1 MPDSSSPKVL
11 CIGLGGLGVIAAWTL
26 QRNGS
31 DVTAIIRSDYDRVK
45 DLGYTIHSLD
55 EGKTINYVPS
65 RFYNSVDQV
74 EGPFDYIVVT
84 TKIIP
89 QKDGSNVWNVI
100 ENHPSFLKGDHTT
113 GIVLIENG
121 IGIES
126 YWKKLRSKAVIILGT
141 SYISSI
147 NTKAEV
153 RQYGT
158 DNIKFGLF
166 QGDNGAHGEEVLEKF
181 IRMYKTSTN
190 KVVKDEN
197 VQHSRWKKLLYN
209 AVYNTICCLVD
220 LDVGKLYELKDS
232 DNIVENLVLPLMKE
246 VQLVANQDLKFH
258 GSTDLVTDDDVR
270 QMEMLTAKFDAP
282 NFYAPSMLMDLRNS
296 RAIELDI
303 ILGNVLKIYDQTG
316 GKNRYA
322 DIPYLNLL
330 FIQLSLVQHR
340 ISTGR

>member
-1 MPDSSSPKVL
+1 MPDSNPAKVL

-31 DVTAIIRSDYDRVK
+31 DVTAIIRSDYERVK
-45 DLGYTIHSLD
+45 TLGYTIHSLD
-55 EGKTINYVPS
+55 EGQTVNYVPT
-65 RFYNSVDQV
+65 RFYNSIEQV
-74 EGPFDYIVVT
+74 KGPFDYIVVT
-84 TKIIP
+84 TKVIP
-89 QKDGSNVWNVI
+89 KNDGSDVWDLIGNST
-100 ENHPSFLKGDHTT
+100 ELLKEDKTT

-126 YWKKLRSKAVIILGT
+126 YWNNVRSKAVLLLGT
-141 SYISSI
+141 SYISST

-153 RQYGT
+153 KQYGT

-166 QGDNGAHGEEVLEKF
+166 QGENKPHSLEVLDRF
-181 IRMYKTSTN
+181 IDMYKTKSN

-220 LDVGKLYELKDS
+220 LDVGRLYELKDS
-232 DNIVENLVLPLMKE
+232 LDIVNNLILPLMKE
-246 VQLVANQDLKFH
+246 VQFVANQDLRFH
-258 GSTDLVTDDDVR
+258 ESNDLVTDEDVK

-296 RAIELDI
+296 RAIELEI
-303 ILGNVLKIYDQTG
+303 ILGNILKIYDQTG

-322 DIPYLNLL
+322 EVPYLNLL
-330 FIQLSLVQHR
+330 YIQLALVQYR
-340 ISTGR
+340 ISLTK